1 MRWGCGWRRCRPRP
15 WRCGSS
21 LPRLFQLLPARRAEP
36 TRGGSAAG
44 AALPRAL
51 EASDDLAVLGD
62 LRELLDPAADVS
74 DIQAVTLTGHDAFD
88 VHDVLRTARHAL
100 VDDEILGRAKSHA
113 AALSHVVGDG
123 AGNRLFLEAGQ
134 GQAQIGR
141 ARARHVDRQDAV
153 LEGEGDGVLQTRR
166 KRRGNFTEASLFS
179 AGGQQDREIDID
191 RQTRLA
197 PALDGDAVDDHVGD
211 VALGEETM
219 QLPGRFELAV
229 HRLPASRRRSA
240 TRCSMARRSSAAPRS
255 RGRACHVSTRRSY
268 WARASATLRVRSS
281 RSLRSRRMAWPRRS
295 RCRWSW
301 TSRRG
306 ECMASAFYR
315 RRSGYS
321 ESSTRAACGRS
332 GSLNSATPHTGDIA
346 KPSEVNG
353 QPRRWKMFRGRS
365 LAAVVVVSAA
375 ILGVG
380 CRTGQTPEVRMLSEK
395 EAADFWNRAE
405 SREPAGQPSVRKI
418 ENGTGTVVITTQA
431 YTLRMPGGGG
441 GGLVTGCGGGCQ
453 AG

>member
-1 MRWGCGWRRCRPRP
+1 MRSGCGWRRCRPRP

-21 LPRLFQLLPARRAEP
+21 LPRPFQLLPARRAEP

-44 AALPRAL
+44 AARPRAL

-74 DIQAVTLTGHDAFD
+74 DIQAVTLTGHDALD

-100 VDDEILGRAKSHA
+100 VDNEILGRAKSHA

-166 KRRGNFTEASLFS
+166 KRRGNFTEASLLS

-197 PALDGDAVDDHVGD
+197 PALDGDATDDHVGD

-255 RGRACHVSTRRSY
+255 RGRACHISTRRSY

-281 RSLRSRRMAWPRRS
+281 RSLRSRRKAWPRPLRALGPALG
-295 RCRWSW
+295 RIAGDGAHV
-301 TSRRG
+301 RG
-306 ECMASAFYR
+306 YGDLQELEVPR
-315 RRSGYS
+315 RR
-321 ESSTRAACGRS
+321 RLVVPQAARDVER
-332 GSLNSATPHTGDIA
+332 LARLDTQFLAVLELEVDPSAEHVHELALADVVV
-346 KPSEVNG
+346 PS
-353 QPRRWKMFRGRS
+353 RWLRHPLGPDRDLGADLPAARGRD
-365 LAAVVVVSAA
+365 AEVAVLEEGA
-375 ILGVG
+375 
-380 CRTGQTPEVRMLSEK
+380 
-395 EAADFWNRAE
+395 
-405 SREPAGQPSVRKI
+405 PARH
-418 ENGTGTVVITTQA
+418 
-431 YTLRMPGGGG
+431 
-441 GGLVTGCGGGCQ
+441 
-453 AG
+453 